1 MNAFMFRIVLPFL
14 MKYLYHYIIFF
25 SYRITHCFLKFF
37 TNLREVLAR
46 CILFDPVIRS
56 VPRVSYKYGR
66 VLELCKLITYPHIT
80 GALIPLLLGLVIH
93 LDLLCHCVPCFF
105 MYPLS
110 LFCDS
115 CLVIQADFVEVEG
128 SWHASVVWC
137 PLSLTREP
145 CGFQCCALSL
155 FPHLLMWLW
164 LCVTQG
170 GYEY

>member
-80 GALIPLLLGLVIH
+80 GVLIPLLLGLVIH
-93 LDLLCHCVPCFF
+93 LDLLCHCVPCFLCTPF
-105 MYPLS
+105 HCSVIPVLS
-110 LFCDS
+110 FR
-115 CLVIQADFVEVEG
+115 QT
-128 SWHASVVWC
+128 SWKWRAVGMPVWC
-137 PLSLTREP
+137 GVP
-145 CGFQCCALSL
+145 C
-155 FPHLLMWLW
+155 P
-164 LCVTQG
+164 
-170 GYEY
+170 